1 MEVQE
6 LFDTK
11 KMTPAMRQYMEIKA
25 EHPDAILF
33 FRMGDFYEM
42 FYEDAVTASKILGIA
57 LTSRDKNKSV
67 PMCGI
72 PFHAKDK
79 YLGSLVKEGH
89 KVALC
94 EQMEK
99 PGESKGVVKRAVTSI
114 ITPGTAFD
122 ETVIDKGS
130 NNYVS
135 ATFTGGKDLKPSV
148 ATMDVTTGKF
158 IVTTLADE
166 ETLIEELRLLKP
178 SEVLVEDIEN
188 QSFSNLLNPLNLN
201 LTNLSSYD
209 YKHNLCEQHL
219 LEHFS
224 LSTLDGFGLK
234 NSQSAVRAAGALL
247 HYVKETQKDNLNHI
261 LKITPY
267 NKEENLVID
276 SSTERN
282 LDLVQNS
289 HDGSK
294 NGTLFKL
301 MDHAMTPMGSRLL
314 KNTIKSPLIDKVEIE
329 NRLNAVEA
337 FLDNLNILDNIKG
350 ELDGIYDLER
360 LISKVSVKIANP
372 RDLISLKSSLQKIP
386 NIKSL
391 ISELLDFSIIFKD
404 IENNLDEV
412 PHVIQLI
419 DNAIKDE
426 PPINTRDGGFVK
438 DGYNEELDSL
448 REIGSGGK
456 DYIARLEASEKE
468 KTGISTLKVGFNR
481 VFGYYIEVSKAKATN
496 LPPEYIGKQ
505 TLVNAERFITE
516 DLKQMESKILNA
528 EEKCK
533 LIEED
538 IYKEVLQ
545 NISNHINE
553 LMNTAGAIA
562 MTDMIC
568 SFATVA
574 ENNSYVKPTFTEDG
588 VINIKEGRHPV
599 IEAKDKQSFVPN
611 DIELN
616 PNDGRQIIIL
626 TGPNMAGKSTYI
638 RQVALISIMAQM
650 GSFVPVK
657 SATLSL
663 VDRVFTRV
671 GASDDISRG
680 QSTFMVEMSETAN
693 ILNNA
698 TDKSL
703 VILDEIGRGTSTF
716 DGLSIAWAVA
726 EFLHDNKG
734 SQCKTLFATHYHELT
749 DLSLTKDRVS
759 NLSMSV
765 REFDGKVIFLR
776 KVVEGGANRSYGI
789 QVARLAG
796 LPDSLINRAFEILSN
811 LEKGELNEEGMPN
824 LSTGGTARNGD
835 LTNMETKDNSLN
847 TKELELISELSNI
860 NLNELTPMEALNIL
874 NDLKKKLGKGN

>member
-1 MEVQE
+1 
-6 LFDTK
+6 
-11 KMTPAMRQYMEIKA
+11 MEIKA
-25 EHPDAILF
+25 AHPDAILF

-42 FYEDAVTASKILGIA
+42 FYDDAVLASKILGIA
-57 LTSRDKNKSV
+57 LTSRDKQKSV

-79 YLGSLVKEGH
+79 YLGKLVKEGC

-99 PGESKGVVKRAVTSI
+99 PGESKGVVRRAVTSI

-122 ETVIDKGS
+122 DTVIDKTS

-135 ATFTGGKDLKPSV
+135 AVYLSLGSKDSKPSV

-158 IVTTLADE
+158 IVTTLNNE
-166 ETLIEELRLLKP
+166 ESLIEELRLLKP
-178 SEVLVEDIEN
+178 SEVVVEDLDDMPLN
-188 QSFSNLLNPLNLN
+188 NLLESLNF
-201 LTNLSSYD
+201 NLSTMPSYD
-209 YKHNLCEQHL
+209 YKLNLCEERL
-219 LEHFS
+219 LDHFS

-234 NSQSAVRAAGALL
+234 NSQSAVRAAGVLL
-247 HYVKETQKDNLNHI
+247 HYVKDTQKDPLDHI

-267 NKEENLVID
+267 SKDENLVID

-282 LDLVQNS
+282 LDLIQNS

-301 MDHAMTPMGSRLL
+301 MDHTMTSMGSRLL
-314 KNTIKSPLIDKVEIE
+314 KNTIKTPLIDKVEIE

-337 FLDNLNILDNIKG
+337 FLDNLNILDNVKS

-372 RDLISLKSSLQKIP
+372 RDLVSLKVSLQKIP
-386 NIKSL
+386 RIKSL
-391 ISELLDFSIIFKD
+391 VSELLDWSVVFKD
-404 IENNLDEV
+404 IQNNLDEV
-412 PHVIQLI
+412 PDVIKLI

-426 PPINTRDGGFVK
+426 PPINLRDGGFVK
-438 DGYNEELDSL
+438 DGYNDELDSL

-456 DYIARLEASEKE
+456 DYIARLEATERE
-468 KTGISTLKVGFNR
+468 KTGISTLKVGFNK
-481 VFGYYIEVSKAKATN
+481 VFGYYIEVTKAKARD
-496 LPPEYIGKQ
+496 LPPEYVGKQ

-533 LIEED
+533 LIEEE
-538 IYKEVLQ
+538 IYKDVLQ
-545 NISNHINE
+545 NISNHVKQ
-553 LMNTAGAIA
+553 LMVTAEAVA
-562 MTDMIC
+562 LTDMIC
-568 SFATVA
+568 SFSTVA
-574 ENNSYVKPTFTEDG
+574 ENFSYVKPRLTEDG
-588 VINIKEGRHPV
+588 TIIIKEGRHPV
-599 IEAKDKQSFVPN
+599 IEAKEKESFIPN

-616 PNDGRQIIIL
+616 PGDGRQIIIL

-650 GSFVPVK
+650 GSYVPAK

-726 EFLHDNKG
+726 EFLHDNAG
-734 SQCKTLFATHYHELT
+734 SKCKTLFATHYHELT
-749 DLSLTKDRVS
+749 DLALTKDRVS

-776 KVVEGGANRSYGI
+776 KVVPGGANRSYGI

-796 LPDSLINRAFEILSN
+796 LPDSLIDRAFEILSN

-824 LSTGGTARNGD
+824 LSTAGTVNRGKKAAKEGNG
-835 LTNMETKDNSLN
+835 NPVKN
-847 TKELELISELSNI
+847 THMELINDLSK
-860 NLNELTPMEALNIL
+860 LNVNKLTPMDALNVL
-874 NDLKKKLGKGN
+874 SDLKNKLGKGE